1 MPGSGGFQVLCLEL
15 EPDLMS
21 CSTTGVRFV
30 LMANIF
36 PNSVFVEVVVISQRL
51 CRSQFRRV
59 YQFQS
64 FSRTHGLCDE
74 FHYPQYTIIT
84 PCNRVTF
91 LKIDPQWDE
100 RHARARASAVG
111 ASWTALAHRV

>member
-30 LMANIF
+30 LMANSF
-36 PNSVFVEVVVISQRL
+36 PMFVSVGVVVISQRV

-64 FSRTHGLCDE
+64 FSRTHGFCDK

-84 PCNRVTF
+84 PCNHVS
-91 LKIDPQWDE
+91 LSKINPQWDG

-111 ASWTALAHRV
+111 VSWTALAH